1 MIKIDISWQ
10 NYSMA
15 ANMEKFA
22 TQLERDVMIAL
33 KEYASR
39 EGKQVQSVVN
49 MALREFLESQGKPK
63 GRKHVIDA
71 YLKSTQQFDDLYK
84 ELTEWT

>member
-10 NYSMA
+10 DYSIA

-22 TQLERDVMIAL
+22 TQLERDVLIAL

-49 MALREFLESQGKPK
+49 MALREFLESQGSKTRYWCLPEK
-63 GRKHVIDA
+63 YPTVWCSI
-71 YLKSTQQFDDLYK
+71 
-84 ELTEWT
+84 